1 MSELQQHIGN
11 IKDKLQVLQKQM
23 LMQKKENDRLL
34 ASLQQMQGKE
44 EKVQKELE
52 KAQQQ
57 NLILK
62 ASLNNLEPADK
73 KELLKKIN
81 SYLKS
86 IDSCISLMSK

>member
-1 MSELQQHIGN
+1 MSELQQHISN
-11 IKDKLQVLQKQM
+11 IKEKLQVLQKQM
-23 LMQKKENDRLL
+23 LMHKKENDRLH

-44 EKVQKELE
+44 EKVQAELDN
-52 KAQQQ
+52 ARQQ

-62 ASLNNLEPADK
+62 ASLNDLEPADK

>member
-1 MSELQQHIGN
+1 MTELEQHIVT
-11 IKDKLQVLQKQM
+11 IKDKLQVLQKQV
-23 LMQKKENDRLL
+23 LLHKKENERLTS
-34 ASLQQMQGKE
+34 SLQQMQGKE
-44 EKVQKELE
+44 EKVQAELE

>member
-1 MSELQQHIGN
+1 MSELQQHISN

-23 LMQKKENDRLL
+23 LLHKKENDRLT
-34 ASLQQMQGKE
+34 ATLQQIQGRE
-44 EKVQKELE
+44 EKVQQELE

>member
-1 MSELQQHIGN
+1 MSELEQHIIN
-11 IKDKLQVLQKQM
+11 IKDKLQVLHKQV
-23 LMQKKENDRLL
+23 LLHKKENERLQAAL
-34 ASLQQMQGKE
+34 AQKQGME
-44 EKVQKELE
+44 DKVQDELE

>member
-1 MSELQQHIGN
+1 MTELEQHIGT
-11 IKDKLQVLQKQM
+11 IKDKLQVLQKQI
-23 LMQKKENDRLL
+23 LFHKKENERLT

-44 EKVQKELE
+44 EKVQTELE
-52 KAQQQ
+52 KTKQQ

>member
-1 MSELQQHIGN
+1 MSELQQHISN

-23 LMQKKENDRLL
+23 LLHKKENDRLN
-34 ASLQQMQGKE
+34 ASLQEIQGREQKIQE
-44 EKVQKELE
+44 ELTT
-52 KAQQQ
+52 ARQQ

>member
-1 MSELQQHIGN
+1 MSELQQHISN

-23 LMQKKENDRLL
+23 LLHKKENDRLT
-34 ASLQQMQGKE
+34 ATLQQIQGRE
-44 EKVQKELE
+44 EKVQQGLE

>member
-23 LMQKKENDRLL
+23 LMHKKENDRLL
-34 ASLQQMQGKE
+34 ASLQQMQGRE
-44 EKVQKELE
+44 EKVQTELE

>member
-1 MSELQQHIGN
+1 MSELEQHIIN
-11 IKDKLQVLQKQM
+11 IKDKLQVLHKQ
-23 LMQKKENDRLL
+23 LLLHKKENELL
-34 ASLQQMQGKE
+34 QAALAQKQGME
-44 EKVQKELE
+44 DKVQDELE

>member
-1 MSELQQHIGN
+1 MSELQQHISN

-23 LMQKKENDRLL
+23 LLHKKENDRLT
-34 ASLQQMQGKE
+34 ATLQQIQGRD
-44 EKVQKELE
+44 EKVQQELE

>member
-1 MSELQQHIGN
+1 MSELQQHISN

-23 LMQKKENDRLL
+23 LLHKKENDRLT
-34 ASLQQMQGKE
+34 ATLQQIQGRE
-44 EKVQKELE
+44 EKVQQELE

-62 ASLNNLEPADK
+62 ESLNNLEPADK

>member
-1 MSELQQHIGN
+1 MSELQQHISN
-11 IKDKLQVLQKQM
+11 IKDKLQMLHKQVL
-23 LMQKKENDRLL
+23 LHKKENVHLH
-34 ASLQQMQGKE
+34 ASLQNMQEREDKL
-44 EKVQKELE
+44 KQELE
-52 KAQQQ
+52 HAQQQ

>member
-1 MSELQQHIGN
+1 MSELQQHISN

-23 LMQKKENDRLL
+23 LLHKKENDRLT
-34 ASLQQMQGKE
+34 ATLQQIQGRE
-44 EKVQKELE
+44 EKVQQELE

-62 ASLNNLEPADK
+62 ASLNNLEQADK

>member
-1 MSELQQHIGN
+1 MTELEQHIGH
-11 IKDKLQVLQKQM
+11 IKDKLQVLQKQV
-23 LMQKKENDRLL
+23 LLHKKENDRLT

-44 EKVQKELE
+44 EKVQQELDN
-52 KAQQQ
+52 ARQQ

>member
-1 MSELQQHIGN
+1 MSELKQHISN
-11 IKDKLQVLQKQM
+11 IKDKLQVLQKQV
-23 LMQKKENDRLL
+23 LLHKKENIRLSS
-34 ASLQQMQGKE
+34 SLQLLESREGKL
-44 EKVQKELE
+44 QQELDN
-52 KAQQQ
+52 ARQQ